1 MGEGL
6 REAGRR
12 KRRRGEGSKY
22 PPHDP
27 PALEP
32 LPREQ
37 HQSHPGQPSATVTWA
52 TGESQTLPGLFPQM
66 PLGPELL
73 WPQLLWL

>member
-22 PPHDP
+22 P
-27 PALEP
+27 LTTP
-32 LPREQ
+32 LRLSPSLWSNTRAILA
-37 HQSHPGQPSATVTWA
+37 SATVTWA

-66 PLGPELL
+66 PLGPALL